1 LILRSLRLVHPSS
14 AEYVA
19 SNTFSSD
26 HYSWHSY
33 RAAVGTA
40 SRTQLLSC
48 LLTKAAT
55 CISSSLPLSNADVY
69 SRSLRLAEER
79 RVSEGDPRSMSAKKT
94 LAAILSETD
103 ESTTTPP
110 DARVVARVGM
120 IRSCRSPMN
129 VLGRGKHRWITIPE
143 FVSGFWP
150 GLFLLRIRPF
160 RK

>member
-1 LILRSLRLVHPSS
+1 MLNESEPLVASGADRLLESNATWEPPALILRSLRLVHPSS

-48 LLTKAAT
+48 LLTEAVT
-55 CISSSLPLSNADVY
+55 CISSSLLLSNADVY

-103 ESTTTPP
+103 ESTRHHPM
-110 DARVVARVGM
+110 RVSWRV
-120 IRSCRSPMN
+120 
-129 VLGRGKHRWITIPE
+129 E
-143 FVSGFWP
+143 E
-150 GLFLLRIRPF
+150 
-160 RK
+160 